1 MTNDRWRLATSPIL
15 RAVRRRGHARRAFLV
30 SWGTNLGFLPV
41 MGQPMSLLS
50 AAGSH
55 LVLFVL
61 PIVALAV
68 AVEEG
73 NDDHPP

>member
-1 MTNDRWRLATSPIL
+1 
-15 RAVRRRGHARRAFLV
+15 
-30 SWGTNLGFLPV
+30 

-55 LVLFVL
+55 LILLVM

-68 AVEEG
+68 AVEEK
-73 NDDHPP
+73 NDDNPP